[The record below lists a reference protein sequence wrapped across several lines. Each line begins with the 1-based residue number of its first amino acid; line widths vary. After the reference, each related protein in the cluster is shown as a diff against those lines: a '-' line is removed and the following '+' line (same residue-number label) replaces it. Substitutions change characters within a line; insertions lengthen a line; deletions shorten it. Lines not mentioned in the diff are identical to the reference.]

1 VIPAGGVDEMVDG
14 RGSLRPH
21 WHALL
26 GVVSGLGEGGLGERA
41 RRLDRAFADE
51 GITSILPGSG
61 DHAWRCDPV
70 PLPIA
75 AGEFADLE
83 AGLAQRAHLMQAI
96 LADMYGPQK
105 LLSDGVLP
113 PSLVFANPAWLRPCA
128 ITIGPGPRPP
138 LMDFYAADLIRGP
151 DGAWRV
157 LADRTAGSAGVAHAR
172 ENRRMLARV
181 MPEAFRGEQVRQLR
195 PFFDVW
201 QDALHRMAAATI
213 SRTAE
218 GTAGR
223 TPSIA
228 LLTPGTGSPHWFEH
242 MFLSRELSCALVE
255 GADLTV
261 RGGAVYLKTLKGLQ
275 PVDVLLR
282 RLDGRMI
289 DPVELEAGSLLGVP
303 GLMDAARTGAI
314 RITNDPGAG
323 AAEAPALAAWL
334 PSLCLQLLG
343 ERLLLASVPTM
354 WLGDQRARTMVRE
367 QPDNWLIRPAGDGR
381 AQAMLLSGMAADQ
394 RAGLLA
400 RIEAQPWAY
409 AASAAMAP
417 SVAPSAGTRDDGSTG
432 MVPRQVILRLFLT
445 YDGTAWRA
453 MQGGL
458 ARVLQDSDRL
468 AGTLPA
474 SGLSKDV
481 WVLNDDR
488 SDIVGPP
495 AVPLG
500 PLAIR
505 RTTGDLPS
513 RVADDLFWLG
523 RYVERLETAARLV
536 RAALNRLTRGA
547 PLPRELTE
555 LQTLSACLLHAGL
568 IDGDLPNVF
577 ASTTGLTDQLLGS
590 VRDNGSVARLFS
602 HVARLIEVV
611 RDRLTGDMYSAFTH
625 SLRLAQADSVR
636 AKRSLDQLSHAMVGI
651 LRFSGSVAG
660 VAAENMVRGGGWLF
674 LELGRRIERA
684 QSIAGELSIALDQ
697 PPSRIDV
704 GLRLVLELCDSVL
717 TYRSRYL
724 TVVQPA
730 PVLDLVLADPGNPRG
745 LAFQLEAI
753 YHLLNDVAGHAEGAL
768 PTVVAGLLVESGA
781 LVQQLVA
788 APDQAEAAAAMP
800 PRLSEL
806 EAGISALSDRVTRRY
821 FALLPAAQTVGVGGE
836 APVLR
841 GAA

>member
-1 VIPAGGVDEMVDG
+1 VIPVGGVDEMVDG
-14 RGSLRPH
+14 QGSLRPH
-21 WHALL
+21 WRGLL
-26 GVVSGLGEGGLGERA
+26 GVFSGLGDGGLGERA

-70 PLPIA
+70 PLPIGA
-75 AGEFADLE
+75 SEFAELE
-83 AGLAQRAHLMQAI
+83 AGLAQRARLMQAI
-96 LADMYGPQK
+96 LADIYGRQS

-113 PSLVFANPAWLRPCA
+113 PALVFANPAYLRPCA
-128 ITIGPGPRPP
+128 MTIGPGPRPP

-157 LADRTAGSAGVAHAR
+157 LADRTAGSAGIAHAR

-195 PFFDVW
+195 PFFDIW
-201 QDALHRMAAATI
+201 QDSLHRMAAVDTSDDPAA
-213 SRTAE
+213 R
-218 GTAGR
+218 R
-223 TPSIA
+223 TPSVA

-303 GLMDAARTGAI
+303 GLMDAARTGAV

-334 PSLCLQLLG
+334 PTLCLQLLG
-343 ERLLLASVPTM
+343 ERLMLGSVPTM
-354 WLGDQRARTMVRE
+354 WLGDERARRMVRE
-367 QPDNWLIRPAGDGR
+367 QPENWLIRPAGDGR
-381 AQAMLLSGMAADQ
+381 APAILLSGLAEDQ

-400 RIEAQPWAY
+400 RVEAQPWAF
-409 AASAAMAP
+409 AASAAIAP
-417 SVAPSAGTRDDGSTG
+417 SVAPTFGGHDGGGG
-432 MVPRQVILRLFLT
+432 MVPRQVMLRLFLT
-445 YDGTAWRA
+445 FDGTEWRA

-468 AGTLPA
+468 AGTLPG

-495 AVPLG
+495 AVPQG

-555 LQTLSACLLHAGL
+555 LQTLAACLLHAGL
-568 IDGDLPNVF
+568 IEGEVPNVF
-577 ASTTGLTDQLLGS
+577 ASTTGLVDSLLGS
-590 VRDNGSVARLFS
+590 VRDNGSIARLFN

-625 SLRLAQADSVR
+625 SLRQAHADSVR
-636 AKRSLDQLSHAMVGI
+636 ARRSLDQLSHAMVGI

-674 LELGRRIERA
+674 LELGRRVERA
-684 QSIAGELSIALDQ
+684 QSIAGEVAIALDQ
-697 PPSRIDV
+697 PPSRIEA

-724 TVVQPA
+724 TVMQAA

-745 LAFQLEAI
+745 LAFQLEGI
-753 YHLLNDVAGHAEGAL
+753 WHLLNDVAGHAEGTL
-768 PTVVAGLLVESGA
+768 PNAVAGLLVESGV
-781 LVQQLVA
+781 LVQQLIA
-788 APDQAEAAAAMP
+788 AEDQALEASEMP
-800 PRLSEL
+800 PRLREL
-806 EAGISALSDRVTRRY
+806 ETGIATLSDRVTRRY
-821 FALLPAAQTVGVGGE
+821 FALLPAAQAVGVGGE
-836 APVLR
+836 APELR